1 MIEADSPSNPSPPA
15 SVLAD
20 RCAAIARTLTYNG
33 SLNESAAKHALRE
46 ASYFIDSQI
55 VRLRKK
61 RDGVLAINARG
72 KARFLTWR
80 ERLAVWLLDGK
91 TEVRP

>member
-1 MIEADSPSNPSPPA
+1 VIETDSPSKPFPHA

-20 RCAAIARTLTYNG
+20 RCAGIARTLTYNE
-33 SLNESAAKHALRE
+33 SPNESAAKHALRE

-55 VRLRKK
+55 IRLHKK
-61 RDGVLAINARG
+61 RDGILAINARG
-72 KARFLTWR
+72 KGRYLTWR
-80 ERLAVWLLDGK
+80 ERLAVWLLGGR